1 MKTARN
7 ASAHL
12 TAAKPIAAVGEIRPT
27 VTQKIFYSLGQ
38 AAQTGGFDTAIAFV
52 FFYYTAVLGLSGAL
66 VGAALAVGL
75 AFDAIVDPMVGSWSD
90 NIKSRLG
97 RRLPLMIAAIPL
109 ITVSIGLLFSPP
121 PNLSQPL
128 LFGWLAMLSVAT
140 RSFISLFNVPYV
152 ALGAEMATGYTERTS
167 VVVYRSI
174 AGLLAGIA
182 ITALGFSVFFANGGL
197 QRPDGYPGFGW
208 SAATILFVCMTTCCL
223 GLRRY
228 AAGLPQPETVAEPM
242 WRRLPIEVKEIFAN
256 RSFRLL
262 FLSAVITFIAQGLNA
277 TLNSHS
283 FVFVW
288 RLKSEDIQ
296 FITYAFM
303 AGILLG
309 VGTAPAIQRRLEKK
323 NVVLIGLALLIANWL
338 VIQGAWLLGVYSPV
352 GGAALAPMQMN
363 SFVAGVGIG
372 FVSIAYP
379 SMMADAADEHEH
391 LFGPRREG
399 LYFAGLGFANKAA
412 SGVGVLLAGLA
423 LDLIR
428 FPQDMGHRVGAVL
441 PHDVQTRLVVVWGPL
456 PAVIAV
462 ISMLIFASYSITRKR
477 HAEIAASLLEKRTM
491 EAAGTGELAAGR
503 ETVTA

>member
-1 MKTARN
+1 MKMARN
-7 ASAHL
+7 A
-12 TAAKPIAAVGEIRPT
+12 AAGVTPAEPVIDGGEVRPT
-27 VTQKIFYSLGQ
+27 VVQKVFYSLGQ

-66 VGAALAVGL
+66 VGLALAVGL

-97 RRLPLMIAAIPL
+97 RRLPLMMAAIPL
-109 ITVSIGLLFSPP
+109 ITISIGLLFSPP

-128 LFGWLAMLSVAT
+128 LFGWLALLSVAT

-182 ITALGFSVFFANGGL
+182 ITALGFSVFFADGGL
-197 QRPDGYPGFGW
+197 QRPEGYPGFGW
-208 SAATILFVCMTTCCL
+208 SAAAILFVCMTICCL

-228 AAGLPQPETVAEPM
+228 AAALPQPETMAEPM
-242 WRRLPIEVKEIFAN
+242 WRRLPTEVKEIFAN

-262 FLSAVITFIAQGLNA
+262 FVSAVITFVAQGLNA

-288 RLKSEDIQ
+288 RLRSEDIQ

-309 VGTAPAIQRRLEKK
+309 VGTGPLIQRRLEKK
-323 NVVLIGLALLIANWL
+323 NVVLIGLSLLIANWL
-338 VIQGAWLLGVYSPV
+338 VIQGSWLLGIYSPV
-352 GGAALAPMQMN
+352 GDAALMPMQIN

-372 FVSIAYP
+372 LVSIAYP

-391 LFGPRREG
+391 LFGRRREG
-399 LYFAGLGFANKAA
+399 LYFAGLAFANKAA
-412 SGVGVLLAGLA
+412 TGVGVLLAGMA

-428 FPQDMGHRVGAVL
+428 FPEDIGHRVGVFL
-441 PHDVQTRLVVVWGPL
+441 PQEVQTRLVAVWGPV

-477 HAEIAASLLEKRTM
+477 HAEIAASLRVRRTM
-491 EAAGTGELAAGR
+491 EAAGGTVSPAGGEPAA
-503 ETVTA
+503 T